1 MNVIAT
7 AAHWVYD
14 NLITYFIMLFVVG
27 TFVTFT
33 PADAFTALFTLM
45 VVFLLQAVMFCAYTD
60 YDRKR

>member
-1 MNVIAT
+1 MNIIAT

-27 TFVTFT
+27 MVMTFA
-33 PADAFTALFTLM
+33 PADALTVLFTLM
-45 VVFLLQAVMFCAYTD
+45 FVFLLQTVMFCAYTD

>member
-27 TFVTFT
+27 MVMTFA
-33 PADAFTALFTLM
+33 PADALTVLFTLM
-45 VVFLLQAVMFCAYTD
+45 VVFLLQAVMFCAYTN
-60 YDRKR
+60 YDSKR